1 MNKRAPGA
9 AAAGGK
15 GVAVGLHDALDA
27 ATVPVRLDVRLLAA
41 EPVGLVV
48 GVGVGEADIDGL
60 ADAATVP
67 VTLSDALAVA
77 VNAAELLADEEPL
90 VDALGSTLSVT
101 ELVEET
107 DPETDFDGEIDGE
120 GGAQK
125 RSTAPGC
132 QATTAPICAGV
143 SAHEKMRKSAMGAS
157 AANVRPT

>member
-27 ATVPVRLDVRLLAA
+27 TVPVRLDVRLLAA
-41 EPVGLVV
+41 EPDGLVV

-60 ADAATVP
+60 ADAAAVP

-77 VNAAELLADEEPL
+77 VNATELLADEEPL
-90 VDALGSTLSVT
+90 VDALGSTLPVT

-107 DPETDFDGEIDGE
+107 DHETDFDGEIDGE